1 MIVEAALAVHSLAT
15 HALPSLAG
23 HPAGALLADA
33 SGHALATAAAWAVYI
48 VGASLILTGALGV
61 ILLRNPVHCALML
74 VITLFGVALEFIDQQ
89 ADFLAAVQIIVYA
102 GAVVI
107 LFLFVIMFLG
117 VDRKDAVSAE
127 PTRFQRPLA
136 IALGIVA
143 LVELLALS
151 RIDHWVSGTPSQAGT
166 LTGPGSNVQ
175 KLGQS
180 LYTGYLLPFE
190 MTAALLVIA
199 VVAAVVL
206 SRRHH
211 ASAGELSAEE
221 KQNLLDAPDGA
232 RIGRGDFGRA
242 DGQPDTGSDA
252 DGSPAGNG
260 GVRTGGQTNGGGRP
274 SHEEVGAE

>member
-1 MIVEAALAVHSLAT
+1 MMTALLAST
-15 HALPSLAG
+15 
-23 HPAGALLADA
+23 ALLADT
-33 SGHALATAAAWAVYI
+33 SGQALAHASAWAVFA
-48 VGASLILTGALGV
+48 VGAALIITGALGV

-74 VITLFGVALEFIDQQ
+74 VITLFGIALLFIDQS

-117 VDRKDAVSAE
+117 VDKKEAARGE

-136 IALGIVA
+136 IVLGVVA
-143 LVELLALS
+143 LVLILSLS
-151 RIDHWVSGTPSQAGT
+151 RIDHWSSGTPGQSGT
-166 LTGPGSNVQ
+166 LDGAGANVQ

-206 SRRHH
+206 SRRRHP
-211 ASAGELSAEE
+211 SAGEIPAGEQEELLSGPEAEP
-221 KQNLLDAPDGA
+221 DAPTE
-232 RIGRGDFGRA
+232 R
-242 DGQPDTGSDA
+242 
-252 DGSPAGNG
+252 
-260 GVRTGGQTNGGGRP
+260 
-274 SHEEVGAE
+274 VGATSQRDLGDQQ

>member
-1 MIVEAALAVHSLAT
+1 MIAESVAALHGLAT
-15 HALPSLAG
+15 HALPAVAG
-23 HPAGALLADA
+23 HPVGALLADA
-33 SGHALATAAAWAVYI
+33 SGRALGTAAAWAVYA
-48 VGASLILTGALGV
+48 VGAALIITGALGV

-74 VITLFGVALEFIDQQ
+74 VITLFGIALEFIDQQ

-117 VDRKDAVSAE
+117 VDRKEAVSAE
-127 PTRFQRPLA
+127 PTKFQRPLA
-136 IALGIVA
+136 IVLGIVA

-151 RIDHWVSGTPSQAGT
+151 RIDHWVSGTPAQAGT
-166 LTGPGSNVQ
+166 LNGPGSNVQ

-199 VVAAVVL
+199 VVASVVL

-211 ASAGELSAEE
+211 ASAGELSAQE
-221 KQNLLDAPDGA
+221 KQDLLDAPDGA
-232 RIGRGDFGRA
+232 RVGRGDFGRA
-242 DGQPDTGSDA
+242 DGQKDAQPDT
-252 DGSPAGNG
+252 
-260 GVRTGGQTNGGGRP
+260 
-274 SHEEVGAE
+274 EEVGAE